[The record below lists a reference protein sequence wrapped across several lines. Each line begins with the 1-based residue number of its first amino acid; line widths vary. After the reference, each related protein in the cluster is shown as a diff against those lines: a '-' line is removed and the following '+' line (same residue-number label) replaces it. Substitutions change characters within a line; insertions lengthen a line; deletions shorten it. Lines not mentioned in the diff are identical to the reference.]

1 MEPAVPGVSAY
12 SLPKNG
18 EKKQKTIVDRTVGGP
33 KERCSKMI
41 CRSQEKGK
49 KTGGKEKRFSR
60 LKENGEETKK
70 VQFFSKRKLL
80 SIKNN
85 FTQNGEK

>member
-41 CRSQEKGK
+41 CRSQEKEK
-49 KTGGKEKRFSR
+49 KTGGGRKEVLPSERKRRRNEKGSIFWQE
-60 LKENGEETKK
+60 KIIIYKK
-70 VQFFSKRKLL
+70 
-80 SIKNN
+80 
-85 FTQNGEK
+85 